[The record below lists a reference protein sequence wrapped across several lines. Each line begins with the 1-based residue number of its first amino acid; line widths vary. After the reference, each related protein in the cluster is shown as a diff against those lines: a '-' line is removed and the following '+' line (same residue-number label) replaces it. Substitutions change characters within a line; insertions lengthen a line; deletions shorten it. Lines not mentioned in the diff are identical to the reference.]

1 MARTKGTTLGRLLY
15 GGGDRYLPLDDRLL
29 AHLQVVFGSKL
40 RRQESFML
48 SVVDSSK
55 GVPQRRALW
64 FESAIPLEFEFDS
77 DEHHA
82 LNKEWLEEL
91 ALAAAS
97 SHGVVVEQ
105 VPEPSSSTPNA
116 AQPRTARAVRNAR
129 QSAAAAD
136 ALPEEVVE
144 AS

>member
-1 MARTKGTTLGRLLY
+1 MTLGRLLY

-48 SVVDSSK
+48 SVIDSSK
-55 GVPQRRALW
+55 GAPRRRALW
-64 FESAIPLEFEFDS
+64 FEPAIPLEFEFET
-77 DEHHA
+77 DEHHT

-97 SHGVVVEQ
+97 SHGVVIEQ
-105 VPEPSSSTPNA
+105 VPEPASTPTA
-116 AQPRTARAVRNAR
+116 SSPRTARAVRNAR

-136 ALPEEVVE
+136 AALPDEVVA

>member
-1 MARTKGTTLGRLLY
+1 
-15 GGGDRYLPLDDRLL
+15 
-29 AHLQVVFGSKL
+29 
-40 RRQESFML
+40 ML
-48 SVVDSSK
+48 SVVDRSSAT
-55 GVPQRRALW
+55 PRRRALW
-64 FESAIPLEFEFDS
+64 FEPAIPLEFEFET
-77 DEHHA
+77 DEHHT

-105 VPEPSSSTPNA
+105 VPEPASSLPNSSA
-116 AQPRTARAVRNAR
+116 PRTARAVRNAR
-129 QSAAAAD
+129 QSAAAAES